1 MRRTWTSATARRANR
16 SLAGAPSGRHG
27 RGFHTDPPNFS
38 GRAEPGLP
46 QFRESHCGTYFSA
59 GLPLCL
65 VWHRQC
71 GGNGSR
77 DNDQGHLEEQPL
89 FDPTRAPN
97 GWGFRS
103 VDPRRR
109 SRPLLAVGSRRRRP
123 VTAVTAGHDAAS
135 SQVQG
140 ILLAWSRLRRGLEQ
154 AIRTPPSA
162 VPQVFKGGVHTAMY
176 GSPCCR
182 PGGPSALAW
191 RSGLGPR
198 WWSPVRITGDLEGCF
213 RLGSRRQA
221 GGAERRTSA
230 DERVTGPWTQSL
242 WARPDAGC
250 AGASSRRA
258 PHGIA
263 LVVG

>member
-162 VPQVFKGGVHTAMY
+162 VPQVSRGGSIQRCMDLPAAA
-176 GSPCCR
+176 R
-182 PGGPSALAW
+182 GGPRRLRGGAGSVPA
-191 RSGLGPR
+191 GGPR
-198 WWSPVRITGDLEGCF
+198 
-213 RLGSRRQA
+213 LG
-221 GGAERRTSA
+221 
-230 DERVTGPWTQSL
+230 
-242 WARPDAGC
+242 
-250 AGASSRRA
+250 
-258 PHGIA
+258 
-263 LVVG
+263 